1 MSDGELSIYPVPAD
15 KVDAVWPSIREFVQE
30 AAQYDPDHTS
40 EDRILASLLTNES
53 FLHVAF
59 RDGEATG
66 FTVSFYNPDHLFIW
80 AHGGRDT
87 FAHLEQFMSDL
98 ADNGIRKVR
107 FGSPRRGFERLAEK
121 LGFEKSTVIYERE
134 LDVES

>member
-1 MSDGELSIYPVPAD
+1 MPDGQLNIYPVPAD
-15 KVDAVWPSIREFVQE
+15 RIDAVWPKIKEFVRE
-30 AAQYDPDHTS
+30 ASSYDPDNTS

-59 RDGEATG
+59 RDGEAVG

-87 FAHLEQFMSDL
+87 FAHMEQFMQEL
-98 ADNGIRKVR
+98 AENGIRKVR
-107 FGSPRRGFERLAEK
+107 FGSPRKGFERYAEK
-121 LGFEKSTVIYERE
+121 IGFKKSTVIYERV